1 MDAYLSKDAFGRP
14 DIVTSYSHLPSAFP
28 TTRLVTA
35 SIQSEDNDLVI
46 LSKPL
51 PHSLLRKQQAA
62 EQSLNLWRS
71 RDRLLIRQVGLI
83 LCLNIGT
90 EPPDRERSTGSE
102 EAGVDLSQVPANSA
116 TLIQNAIDE
125 VNRRLQR
132 QYERLEPKARLRTA
146 ADPKLED
153 IRKLV
158 TKLRGHAQRSETGL
172 ERILI
177 HYNGH
182 GVPRPTVAGE
192 IWGFNEG
199 YTAYVPLNIS
209 EVASWSGSPTM
220 FVFDCENA
228 GRLIPP
234 LVSYYRSKAIEKA
247 SQPVIPK
254 DEPLDVLVLG
264 ACGAEESL
272 PSKVGLPTDI
282 FTACLT
288 TPLRMSL
295 RWIIHNGGLAS
306 FPRAFQSLVDR
317 LPGRISD
324 RKSPLGELHW
334 LLTTITDTIAWTS
347 LPRPLFFRL
356 FRQDI
361 LCASLFR
368 NFLVA
373 DRIMRFLG
381 VVPVSVPSLP
391 NTHNHP
397 LWLEFDAALNRILST
412 LPAALGYSVEDIER
426 IDALGLA
433 PDVAS
438 AMVLSGRKGLDSPA
452 ALVSPDSVKSP
463 RKALKTYWGIDALDE
478 EDIANENPPSV
489 TGTRLTE
496 DEEQRRLLPG
506 NNHGST
512 VIIAEDGFVDPL
524 SLSVPPAASATP
536 SQRVLFLRR
545 IVQSACLQKSPKLLK
560 SIDSE
565 GSSTAAGGITTFFRD
580 SLLSF
585 ETWLDRVTSAQ
596 ALYQTPILVDL
607 FDSFDNNLGNTINE
621 EDSFRSIQHI
631 TASQSYPSTIACR
644 YTNNNCPV
652 LRGSKRI
659 RAPPELPVLLQM
671 VLSKDHRLW
680 AMELLARFVR
690 LGPEATNLA
699 LLMGF
704 SSYLIKLVDTD
715 VPELRPSLVIIW
727 ACILSSARSIQS
739 IGDDLVNKANGIRY
753 FEICSGSGNNFSDE
767 VVQSARFVLHILT
780 MGRSRQQLLTDN
792 VDDLTSRLFR
802 SKLLSPDPKVRQD
815 TVRRIRMSLL
825 GRANDVSLGDEFS
838 TSGVDCAAQLYNLS
852 HELYP
857 SKGSSLPTL
866 ELIEDVCNDLCTAPL
881 AFLRGA
887 WVVARCILTSDGT
900 FSLLANE
907 VNSSTR
913 KALKS
918 TNEDIQLPSLEH
930 MESYQ
935 RQSAGE
941 EGGLQT
947 ETGPPPLDFFAA
959 ALISATTA
967 PKRSASDLAADL
979 DIRTQ
984 FALKDPMLS
993 ELCSAVWLSALIF
1006 DGDPIVR
1013 SEAESAVASI
1023 IFSAPFHLQSISVI
1037 AAQSLLDCAA
1047 GGTSSLG
1054 RFLFGSD
1061 NHMQNISLPGLPPG
1075 VFTVPILT
1083 MFVAQE
1089 STVFLNT
1096 PREGGPRLA
1105 EEEYKKN
1112 ALLLSAVRLFGPRG
1126 VLYTTIWTAM
1136 CQACIDGAAEVS
1148 FASQRF
1154 IRRILFL
1161 VAKTC
1166 AGIQLNS
1173 APTQASLNE
1182 GVISEFTSPV
1192 NFSFSQSSSKK
1203 AAMDGFPSQLLPS
1216 LILGHEIALASYSAT
1231 EVKALLQQSKR
1242 LSPLSTEKDL
1252 PESASEVPRLS
1263 PRLLARVHENRV
1275 SAARTAMKK
1284 FRQHAIIQTE
1294 GSYST
1299 SLLFHPFF
1307 DFIISC
1313 DGAGRAASYSTN
1325 NGERFNAFPVGSL
1338 SSSVKLWNEALH
1350 EELQANFPNDG
1361 NAANMKRR
1369 LQAQKSLVSGAAKA
1383 SLASTIFRQPPFDA
1397 PPRHRPPSPVHFSTW
1412 IDETSGCHLLTG
1424 SEDGTVRVW
1433 SGHDIVSFSSSKA
1446 ASSIL
1451 SSSSPR
1457 MLTVFRAAPPAT
1469 PRTFAMTYLPFNTSL
1484 IASGGNGMNRTSDAA
1499 VRVWDISTSI
1509 CKKLIHLPSSSASV
1523 SCLASPWPGTDTI
1536 IAGTTSGAIHV
1547 MDMRI
1552 SGKSNIVRTFSE
1564 HQSHVVNV
1572 ALSKTGSCYAV
1583 TSASFA
1589 SDVRFW
1595 DLRIERSLRS
1605 ILAQERG
1612 KLTCLVAHDFAPL
1625 LLTGCLKHGATVLTN
1640 AGDEISRIERHDSF
1654 NSEPLGPVSSVAW
1667 HPTRLEMAIASSD
1680 NRISLRLG
1688 GDGS

>member
-1 MDAYLSKDAFGRP
+1 MDSYLSEDAFGRP
-14 DIVTSYSHLPSAFP
+14 DIATSYFRLPSAFP
-28 TTRLVTA
+28 TTRLVTVPL
-35 SIQSEDNDLVI
+35 QSEDNDLVI
-46 LSKPL
+46 LSKSL
-51 PHSLLRKQQAA
+51 PQSLIQKQQAA
-62 EQSLNLWRS
+62 EMSLNLWRS

-90 EPPDRERSTGSE
+90 EPPDRERTVGSE
-102 EAGVDLSQVPANSA
+102 EAGVDLSQVQANSA
-116 TLIQNAIDE
+116 TMIQNAMDE
-125 VNRRLQR
+125 VSRRLQR

-153 IRKLV
+153 VRKLV
-158 TKLRGHAQRSETGL
+158 TKLRGHAQRSENGL

-234 LVSYYRSKAIEKA
+234 LVSYYRSKALEKPA
-247 SQPVIPK
+247 QPAIPK

-272 PSKVGLPTDI
+272 PSKLGLPSDV

-288 TPLRMSL
+288 TPLKMSL
-295 RWIIHNGGLAS
+295 RWAIHNGGVAS

-373 DRIMRFLG
+373 DRIMRTLG

-397 LWLEFDAALNRILST
+397 LWLEFDAALHRILST

-426 IDALGLA
+426 LDALGLA

-438 AMVLSGRKGLDSPA
+438 AMALSGRKVLDSPA
-452 ALVSPDSVKSP
+452 ALLVSPDSVKSP
-463 RKALKTYWGIDALDE
+463 RKALKTYWGIDAIDE
-478 EDIANENPPSV
+478 DDLASENPS
-489 TGTRLTE
+489 GTVGSRLTE
-496 DEEQRRLLPG
+496 DEGRSVTGG
-506 NNHGST
+506 NQGVFIS
-512 VIIAEDGFVDPL
+512 EDGFIDPL
-524 SLSVPPAASATP
+524 TLSVPPAASATP

-545 IVQSACLQKSPKLLK
+545 IVQSACLQKSSKHIK
-560 SIDSE
+560 SMESE
-565 GSSTAAGGITTFFRD
+565 GSSSTAGGITTFFRD

-596 ALYQTPILVDL
+596 ALHKTHILVDL
-607 FDSFDNNLGNTINE
+607 FDTFDNQSDSLSVDN
-621 EDSFRSIQHI
+621 DSFRSVQHI
-631 TASQSYPSTIACR
+631 TSSQSHPSTISSG
-644 YTNNNCPV
+644 YTNRSCPI
-652 LRGSKRI
+652 LRSSKRI

-727 ACILSSARSIQS
+727 ACILSTARSIQS
-739 IGDDLVNKANGIRY
+739 IGDDLINKANGVRY
-753 FEICSGSGNNFSDE
+753 FEICSGADNNFSDE

-780 MGRSRQQLLTDN
+780 MGRSRNQLTLPSDSE
-792 VDDLTSRLFR
+792 DDPASHLFR
-802 SKLLSPDPKVRQD
+802 SKLLSSDPKIRQD
-815 TVRRIRMSLL
+815 TIRRMRTSLA
-825 GRANDVSLGDEFS
+825 GRNNDVSLGNDFS
-838 TSGVDCAAQLYNLS
+838 TAGIDCAAQLFNLS
-852 HELYP
+852 HEFYP
-857 SKGSSLPTL
+857 SANGLSLPPL
-866 ELIEDVCNDLCTAPL
+866 ELIQDVCNDLCDAPL

-887 WVVARCILTSDGT
+887 WVVARCILSSDGT
-900 FSLLANE
+900 FSLLSNE
-907 VNSSTR
+907 VKNSTR
-913 KALKS
+913 KAINGN
-918 TNEDIQLPSLEH
+918 NEIAALPSVDYFEP
-930 MESYQ
+930 YQ
-935 RQSAGE
+935 G
-941 EGGLQT
+941 EGGRGESLT
-947 ETGPPPLDFFAA
+947 ETGPPPLDLFAA

-967 PKRSASDLAADL
+967 PKRTASDIAADL
-979 DIRTQ
+979 DRRTQ

-993 ELCSAVWLSALIF
+993 ELCSAVWISALIF

-1089 STVFLNT
+1089 STVILST

-1126 VLYTTIWTAM
+1126 ALYATIWTAM
-1136 CQACIDGAAEVS
+1136 CQACIDGSSEVS

-1161 VAKTC
+1161 VARTC

-1173 APTQASLNE
+1173 TPLHSSSYDSAIA
-1182 GVISEFTSPV
+1182 EFSNLV
-1192 NFSFSQSSSKK
+1192 NFSFSKSPESGR
-1203 AAMDGFPSQLLPS
+1203 AIEGFPSQLLPA
-1216 LILGHEIALASYSAT
+1216 LVLGHEIALASYSAS
-1231 EVKALLQQSKR
+1231 EVKELLYQSKS
-1242 LSPLSTEKDL
+1242 LNPSSTANKSSD
-1252 PESASEVPRLS
+1252 SASEVPRLS
-1263 PRLLARVHENRV
+1263 PRVLARVQESRV
-1275 SAARTAMKK
+1275 TAARTSMKK

-1307 DFIISC
+1307 DFIISS
-1313 DGAGRAASYSTN
+1313 DGSGTGSSFSTN
-1325 NGERFNAFPVGSL
+1325 NGERLCTFSVAGSAPP
-1338 SSSVKLWNEALH
+1338 VKLWSEALH
-1350 EELQANFPNDG
+1350 EELQSSFPHDG

-1369 LQAQKSLVSGAAKA
+1369 LQAQKILVSGAAKA
-1383 SLASTIFRQPPFDA
+1383 SLAVTIFRQPQYSA
-1397 PPRHRPPSPVHFSTW
+1397 PPRLRPPSPVHYSTW

-1433 SGHDIVSFSSSKA
+1433 SGHDVASLSFSKSVSS
-1446 ASSIL
+1446 SL
-1451 SSSSPR
+1451 SSLR
-1457 MLTVFRAAPPAT
+1457 MLSVFRAAPPAT
-1469 PRTFAMTYLPFNTSL
+1469 SRTFAMTYLPFNTTL
-1484 IASGGNGMNRTSDAA
+1484 VACGGNGINRMGEAYI
-1499 VRVWDISTSI
+1499 RVWDLSSSV
-1509 CKKLIHLPSSSASV
+1509 CKKLIQLPSSSHSV

-1536 IAGTTSGAIHV
+1536 IAGTTSGAVHV

-1552 SGKSNIVRTFSE
+1552 RGMSSIVRTFSE

-1583 TSASFA
+1583 ASASFA

-1605 ILAQERG
+1605 VLAQERG
-1612 KLTCLVAHDFAPL
+1612 KLTCLIAHDFAPL

-1680 NRISLRLG
+1680 NRISLRRAVKEFEG
-1688 GDGS
+1688 